1 MCDWWSLGALIYEM
15 LTGAPPF
22 FSRDQA
28 MMFRNRKE
36 KDIEMKDYFSNGAKS
51 ILKGLLNNDVSYMYH
66 YNTNLNPAPLKTWSE
81 WCR

>member
-36 KDIEMKDYFSNGAKS
+36 KDIEMRDYFSNGAKS
-51 ILKGLLNNDVSYMYH
+51 ILKGLLNNDVLYMYH
-66 YNTNLNPAPLKTWSE
+66 
-81 WCR
+81 

>member
-66 YNTNLNPAPLKTWSE
+66 YNINLNSAPLKTWSE